1 MLHFFVTPFWLV
13 CVHIFSFVLHSIVV
27 VLIPKL
33 SFFKNFLLLFC
44 YFSCVLY
51 IILR

>member
-33 SFFKNFLLLFC
+33 SFF
-44 YFSCVLY
+44 
-51 IILR
+51 